1 MKKVI
6 CIISCLCLFAGIAVV
21 SVSLFKN
28 RETEEAPLS
37 SKYRD
42 EGWFPGE
49 YAAYAVREKY
59 PTDILWIGPWEEY
72 EWELPVR
79 FSETVDRETLTMRD
93 GFQYM
98 YIVVNDLDGSV
109 ALTEE
114 EYRLIN
120 SYVKA
125 DSRYHFLYLGREKLE
140 QICEYGFGNKEQ
152 ITEIDYSLGMYHRG
166 ERLVSVWGVYTQDEI
181 DYEGKLCEYVIGGL
195 ECRLPQE

>member
-1 MKKVI
+1 MKKIVGI
-6 CIISCLCLFAGIAVV
+6 MGCVCLLAGILAL
-21 SVSLFKN
+21 SLSLYKN
-28 RETEEAPLS
+28 REKEEKPPT

-79 FSETVDRETLTMRD
+79 FAETVDRETLTMRD

-98 YIVVNDLDGSV
+98 YIVVNDLEGSV
-109 ALTEE
+109 TLTEE

-120 SYVKA
+120 AYVKS
-125 DSRYHFLYLGREKLE
+125 DSRYHFVYLGKEKLAE
-140 QICEYGFGNKEQ
+140 ICEYGFGDKEQ
-152 ITEIDYSLGMYHRG
+152 VTPADYSVGMYHYG
-166 ERLVSVWGVYTQDEI
+166 ERLVSSWGIYSQNDI
-181 DYEGKLCEYVIGGL
+181 DNELGFCECVIGGL
-195 ECRLPQE
+195 ESHFPQE